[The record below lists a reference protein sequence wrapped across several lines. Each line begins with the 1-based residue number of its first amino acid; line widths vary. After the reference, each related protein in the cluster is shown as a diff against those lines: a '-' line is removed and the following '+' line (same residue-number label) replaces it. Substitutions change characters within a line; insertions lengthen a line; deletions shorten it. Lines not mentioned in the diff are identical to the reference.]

1 MYIKNSVLEE
11 HRKENEKTTT
21 EKKKMLGKHIFDKD

>member
-1 MYIKNSVLEE
+1 MYIKNSVFEE

-21 EKKKMLGKHIFDKD
+21 KKMLGKHIFDKD